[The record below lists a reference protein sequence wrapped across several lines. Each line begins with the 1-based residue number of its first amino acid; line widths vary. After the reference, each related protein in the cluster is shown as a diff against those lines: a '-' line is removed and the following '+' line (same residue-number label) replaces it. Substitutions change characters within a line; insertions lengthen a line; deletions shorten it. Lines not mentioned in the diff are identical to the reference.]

1 LKKKVKV
8 PELTFFT
15 VPNKSSLSAVPR
27 CFKAKNTMVMKGK
40 ILSLFA
46 LAKRVWQ
53 EIVLVEKGEK
63 IAHHKGK
70 VP

>member
-1 LKKKVKV
+1 
-8 PELTFFT
+8 
-15 VPNKSSLSAVPR
+15 
-27 CFKAKNTMVMKGK
+27 MVMKGK